1 MIWAL
6 SGRRNHQLAGWC
18 NGIAE
23 PESAASCTVDAV
35 RQTQGWKRREIA
47 PKGGDYLPVFSP
59 AAQFT
64 EILTPILLY
73 ASVISFTICE

>member
-6 SGRRNHQLAGWC
+6 SERRNHWLAGQGY
-18 NGIAE
+18 GIAG
-23 PESAASCTVDAV
+23 PESPASCTVDAV

-47 PKGGDYLPVFSP
+47 PKGGAVLPVFRS

-64 EILTPILLY
+64 KILTPMLL
-73 ASVISFTICE
+73 